1 MGMRVSTTGL
11 FHASN
16 RRLMDNMQR
25 LYDVQEGVATGKK
38 LLRPGDNPVAF
49 SRVMGYKSVQSTMKQ
64 YERNISSSLGYLAEG
79 ESALKTVSN
88 LVTRAKE
95 LAMQGASGGL
105 DAETLAGLTE
115 EVGGIYDQVVAV
127 ANSRY
132 SGGGIEG
139 ARYLFSGYKSDTPAF
154 SEEGVYQGDDGE
166 YKVEVGSGEWAT
178 VGFSGAR
185 IFQGDVDVF
194 GVLKDLKEALETGDT
209 AGVQST
215 LDGLDRAIGQAS
227 KHMAEIGGRVNR
239 LDQTQ
244 GRMDETTLTLEK
256 LVSGDEDLDLVQAA
270 SALTQY
276 QTALNASVLSTQR
289 IFQTLGIL

>member
-11 FHASN
+11 FHSSN

-115 EVGGIYDQVVAV
+115 EVGGIYDQVVSV

-154 SEEGVYQGDDGE
+154 SEEGIYQGDDGE
-166 YKVEVGSGEWAT
+166 YKVEVGSGEWVT
-178 VGFSGAR
+178 VGLSGAR

-194 GVLKDLKEALETGDT
+194 AVLKDLKDSLETGDT
-209 AGVQST
+209 EGVQAT
-215 LDGLDRAIGQAS
+215 LDDLDRSIGQVS
-227 KHMAEIGGRVNR
+227 RHMAEIGGRVNR

-244 GRMDETTLTLEK
+244 ARMDESSLTLQK
-256 LVSGDEDLDLVQAA
+256 LVSGEEDLDLIQAA
-270 SALTQY
+270 SALTHY

>member
-215 LDGLDRAIGQAS
+215 LDGLDRAIGQVS
-227 KHMAEIGGRVNR
+227 RHMAEIGGRVNR